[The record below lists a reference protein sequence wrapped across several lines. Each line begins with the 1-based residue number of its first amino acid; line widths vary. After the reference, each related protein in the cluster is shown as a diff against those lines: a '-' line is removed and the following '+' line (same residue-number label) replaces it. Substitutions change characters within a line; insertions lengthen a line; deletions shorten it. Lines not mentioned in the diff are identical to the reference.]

1 MLQLGGVL
9 SKRSEYYCGIVV
21 TPTNSPRFS
30 PKAKKVEKNC
40 QSPMKLSCEGTIV
53 EDIKKLVESTLYLAA
68 LGEKKTTRSVVLRD
82 NAERDSDHG
91 RGDLDQLDLVRTF
104 VKEELKEHRLEIQ
117 QLRVE
122 VAELRDLLI
131 SLSKNNK

>member
-9 SKRSEYYCGIVV
+9 SKRSKYYCGIVV

-30 PKAKKVEKNC
+30 PKAKKEEKNC

-53 EDIKKLVESTLYLAA
+53 EDIKKLVESTLVA
-68 LGEKKTTRSVVLRD
+68 LGEEKMTRSGVLRD
-82 NAERDSDHG
+82 NAEKDSDHA
-91 RGDLDQLDLVRTF
+91 RVENQLDLVRTS

-131 SLSKNNK
+131 SFSKNNK